1 MSSPLSDN
9 QERLMVALRRAPGG
23 ELTTREAGNVRDKQ
37 RKPIGA
43 DNARKALGRL
53 EDRDLVAGAGA
64 GMDRRWQLQSGG
76 VTLIN
81 DLRPPADNEGD
92 SPQRPYYVL
101 EEVSLHALLRGRMQ
115 LALGN
120 AERNAEDG
128 IDVED
133 FLAGIEFDTVYV
145 KVATVDARN
154 GTHAYRQV
162 GKAHYRGKPTP
173 TLVAV
178 ADRMFKPR
186 PVHVSDDPSVS
197 VG

>member
-53 EDRDLVAGAGA
+53 EDRDLVAGEGA
-64 GMDRRWQLQSGG
+64 GMDRSWQLQSRGLA
-76 VTLIN
+76 LIN
-81 DLRPPADNEGD
+81 ELRPPADNEGE

-101 EEVSLHALLRGRMQ
+101 EELSLGALLSARLQ
-115 LALGN
+115 LRLDDAADAALGI
-120 AERNAEDG
+120 DG
-128 IDVED
+128 LLDAIGD
-133 FLAGIEFDTVYV
+133 DTVYI